1 MHRLLHT
8 FKTEKI
14 VFIDQI
20 TGDRPADN
28 AAHNQTEGCRSN
40 SHSRRP
46 LRAHLFEQRTE
57 GTSRTMPADHRDR
70 TRRHTDQRPQI
81 KNRGQSDTNKVL
93 QNDKHGADSYQ
104 LQNAESAF
112 FQHTQAGRITNA
124 GKKHR
129 HKKSLQRC
137 IQRQMPKAS
146 GRHDKIQQRKQNA
159 ADNRSRDT
167 VLVKNI
173 EPAF

>member
-1 MHRLLHT
+1 MLDFCFQSILVNETTAT
-8 FKTEKI
+8 FSPAAFLACTAASLALGI
-14 VFIDQI
+14 VIAVIFMYRN
-20 TGDRPADN
+20 TY
-28 AAHNQTEGCRSN
+28 
-40 SHSRRP
+40 
-46 LRAHLFEQRTE
+46 
-57 GTSRTMPADHRDR
+57 
-70 TRRHTDQRPQI
+70 
-81 KNRGQSDTNKVL
+81 TNKVL

-146 GRHDKIQQRKQNA
+146 GRHDQIQQRKQNA